1 MYKFKYI
8 LLLFLVLMAC
18 EKDIEIALNKQEDQ
32 LVMYAFIY
40 PDSALNIHF
49 SKSQSILSVP
59 NYEQVEQGRFRM
71 YINDEIQGTYIL
83 PADTVWSKWKEFS
96 FAVGDKV
103 KIEAYELDGDTVK
116 VESYIPDVIPF
127 YDLDTVTITQNL
139 SDLGPTEMLRTKL
152 SFEDPGG
159 VVNYYQLH
167 IVREGFGIVGGEPYY
182 TRKAITYEKDDPVF
196 TQGEQSGSLLQGI
209 DFQGLFSDGVI
220 NGLNYR
226 LGFNIPRDNLF
237 FDYYEDKIK
246 ITIYLYHHTY
256 DYYSYF
262 RSKILSAGY
271 DGFYDGLP
279 VFEPVRIHNNID
291 NGLGLVSGMSFDA
304 DSLVFYK

>member
-167 IVREGFGIVGGEPYY
+167 VVREGFGIVGGEPYY

>member
-167 IVREGFGIVGGEPYY
+167 VVREGFGIVGGEPYY
-182 TRKAITYEKDDPVF
+182 NRKAITYEKDDPVF

>member
-1 MYKFKYI
+1 M
-8 LLLFLVLMAC
+8 
-18 EKDIEIALNKQEDQ
+18 
-32 LVMYAFIY
+32 
-40 PDSALNIHF
+40 
-49 SKSQSILSVP
+49 
-59 NYEQVEQGRFRM
+59 
-71 YINDEIQGTYIL
+71 
-83 PADTVWSKWKEFS
+83 
-96 FAVGDKV
+96 
-103 KIEAYELDGDTVK
+103 
-116 VESYIPDVIPF
+116 
-127 YDLDTVTITQNL
+127 
-139 SDLGPTEMLRTKL
+139 
-152 SFEDPGG
+152 
-159 VVNYYQLH
+159 
-167 IVREGFGIVGGEPYY
+167 
-182 TRKAITYEKDDPVF
+182 YEKDDPVF

>member
-116 VESYIPDVIPF
+116 VESYIPDVIPLF
-127 YDLDTVTITQNL
+127 DLDTVTITQNL

-167 IVREGFGIVGGEPYY
+167 VVREGFGIVGGEPYY

>member
-167 IVREGFGIVGGEPYY
+167 VVREGFGIVGGEPYY

-279 VFEPVRIHNNID
+279 VFKPVRIHNNID